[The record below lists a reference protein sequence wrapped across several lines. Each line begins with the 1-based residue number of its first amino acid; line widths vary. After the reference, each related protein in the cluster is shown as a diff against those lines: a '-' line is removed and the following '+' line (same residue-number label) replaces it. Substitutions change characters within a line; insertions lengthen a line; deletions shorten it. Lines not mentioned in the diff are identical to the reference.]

1 MSDDQNGVHVSR
13 TVLFKVADK
22 THETTKGL
30 EKLALSGLT
39 TDYYAAFAANIQL
52 AKNFKTSDEVKK
64 ANAKKLSEVKKK
76 CEECFNWVKKLQFYV
91 KRAFKEGSPQWNELP
106 EKISESKKDEAEM
119 LNLLPATFTLADK
132 YAVELKAKGMPT
144 DYKLTGE
151 TLKGELETITKE
163 HGKMVE
169 QSQAYTV
176 QRKLAHRK
184 VYDTVN
190 EINELGRQEYQDD
203 PVTLKLFKSP
213 WPQSKEKDNGTD
225 TPPAPVQ

>member
-13 TVLFKVADK
+13 KVLFRVADN
-22 THETTKGL
+22 TYETTKGL

-52 AKNFKTSDEVKK
+52 AKNFKTADEVKK
-64 ANAKKLSEVKKK
+64 SNAKKLSEVKKK
-76 CEECFNWVKKLQFYV
+76 CEECFNWVKKLQFYI
-91 KRAFKEGSPQWNELP
+91 KRAFNEGSPQWNELP

-132 YAVELKAKGMPT
+132 YAAELKAKGMP
-144 DYKLTGE
+144 DNYKQTGE
-151 TLKGELETITKE
+151 ALKAELETITIE

-190 EINELGRQEYQDD
+190 EINELGRQEYRED

-213 WPQSKEKDNGTD
+213 WPQAKDKDNGTD
-225 TPPAPVQ
+225 TPPPPAQ

>member
-39 TDYYAAFAANIQL
+39 TDYYAAFAANILL

-76 CEECFNWVKKLQFYV
+76 CEECFNWVKKFQFYM
-91 KRAFKEGSPQWNELP
+91 KRAFKEGSAQWNELP
-106 EKISESKKDEAEM
+106 EKISEAKKDEAEM
-119 LNLLPATFTLADK
+119 SNLLPATFTLTDK

-169 QSQAYTV
+169 QSKTYTV

-203 PVTLKLFKSP
+203 PVTLKLFKSQ
-213 WPQSKEKDNGTD
+213 WPQAKDKENGTD
-225 TPPAPVQ
+225 SPPVVQ